1 MYPQIQ
7 DNTNTGAFL
16 PIWSGCEGRNP
27 VKRVAVQYSLGAINT
42 LPYGIG

>member
-27 VKRVAVQYSLGAINT
+27 VKRVAVQYCVHLIYV
-42 LPYGIG
+42 LKHM